1 MKKKLRFRL
10 EVIWCRGDAG
20 GKTPPKIFFRHYLVV
35 HFRLP
40 VKKLRFRFKVMWYR
54 GDAGGKTTPYDFLQ
68 VLPSSA
74 F

>member
-1 MKKKLRFRL
+1 M
-10 EVIWCRGDAG
+10 
-20 GKTPPKIFFRHYLVV
+20 
-35 HFRLP
+35 
-40 VKKLRFRFKVMWYR
+40 KKLRFRFKVMWYR